1 MSTSRSILSG
11 LDGFINGGFS
21 GTLTG
26 GASALIGSGIPK
38 TVGIVSSATP
48 VGPIVAA
55 SALGT
60 SLCGAAAGFFLGY
73 NRILHTNNSKFQLKN
88 QQDKYDHAAFGT
100 FTTTACAMVGG
111 LLLKVCSEQNPAM
124 RDIVPAVFIGAAI
137 IQYLANVLPAKKNQ
151 LDEVTSTSSLKIG

>member
-26 GASALIGSGIPK
+26 GASALIGSGIAK

-55 SALGT
+55 
-60 SLCGAAAGFFLGY
+60 
-73 NRILHTNNSKFQLKN
+73 
-88 QQDKYDHAAFGT
+88 
-100 FTTTACAMVGG
+100 
-111 LLLKVCSEQNPAM
+111 
-124 RDIVPAVFIGAAI
+124 
-137 IQYLANVLPAKKNQ
+137 
-151 LDEVTSTSSLKIG
+151 